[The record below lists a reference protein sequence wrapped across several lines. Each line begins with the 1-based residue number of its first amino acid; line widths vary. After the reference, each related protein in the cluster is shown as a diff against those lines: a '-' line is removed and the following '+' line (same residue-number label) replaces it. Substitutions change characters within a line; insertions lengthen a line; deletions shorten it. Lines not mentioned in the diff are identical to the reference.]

1 MFHSTSARRTHNR
14 AGNTIK
20 LENITFARNN
30 TKKNGISL
38 KIPVSIANQAKII
51 IGDRIDILIDDVN
64 GKLAIARVND
74 GGWKVGRTKSGSYLR
89 TQYTGFS
96 GGIAISPEKKTAII
110 PRFTI
115 TDVGIVFDFPESLI
129 VKA

>member
-51 IGDRIDILIDDVN
+51 IGDRIDILIDEVN
-64 GKLAIARVND
+64 GKLVREFTMEDVAFCRMIKEKGYDVWIDPNII
-74 GGWKVGRTKSGSYLR
+74 VGH
-89 TQYTGFS
+89 
-96 GGIAISPEKKTAII
+96 EKLM
-110 PRFTI
+110 
-115 TDVGIVFDFPESLI
+115 VL
-129 VKA
+129 